1 MKKNKLQDREE
12 GNQKLKIFTNQK
24 VVDREKTNTSS
35 RKHES
40 QRSRS
45 EELQGTILPPNSE
58 SMKDDNGDN

>member
-1 MKKNKLQDREE
+1 L
-12 GNQKLKIFTNQK
+12 
-24 VVDREKTNTSS
+24 

-58 SMKDDNGDN
+58 SMKDDNGDNKNNDNIEDHKFQILMSNPVTKKDIPLK